1 VGGGPVWAAIDTLGR
16 HGVAHQQQLKERVNM
31 NRLSWALC
39 AALAMSIAC
48 EEEEP
53 PTVMHDSGTRPKG
66 CERYLPVA
74 AASEALGVDDL
85 SEGEAMPDGAA
96 IVCDYGGAV
105 HLVARYDSAILTL
118 ADFEADEDGG
128 EDERMEIEGLGD
140 TAYSVVNDGRRVTRV
155 LVEGTPAL
163 EVASD
168 GASAEAH
175 EILLR
180 LLLKNLFGIESDAGS
195 T

>member
-1 VGGGPVWAAIDTLGR
+1 
-16 HGVAHQQQLKERVNM
+16 M
-31 NRLSWALC
+31 NRLGWALC

-48 EEEEP
+48 EEEEQ
-53 PTVMHDSGTRPKG
+53 PTATHDSGARPQG
-66 CERYLPVA
+66 CGGYLPVT

-85 SEGEAMPDGAA
+85 SEGQAMPDGAA
-96 IVCDYGGAV
+96 IVCDYGGAA
-105 HLVARYDSAILTL
+105 HLVARYDSALLTL

-128 EDERMEIEGLGD
+128 EDERVAIEGLGD

-155 LVEGTPAL
+155 LVEGALAL

-175 EILLR
+175 ETLLR